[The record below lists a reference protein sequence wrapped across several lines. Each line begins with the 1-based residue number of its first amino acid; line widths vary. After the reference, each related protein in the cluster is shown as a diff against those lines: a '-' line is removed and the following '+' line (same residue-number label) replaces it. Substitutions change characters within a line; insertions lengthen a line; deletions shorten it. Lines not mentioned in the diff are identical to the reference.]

1 MIYKNK
7 TESRSKNGTRTL
19 LLRRRV
25 EMKMD
30 KFRGGHVT
38 MRCLRISY
46 KRRRRSDKIVCVTY
60 VIYTV

>member
-1 MIYKNK
+1 MVR
-7 TESRSKNGTRTL
+7 THTL
-19 LLRRRV
+19 LIRRRV